1 MFRVIDGGIT
11 APQGFLATGRHVGM
25 KKVKKDMALLVSE
38 APAKAA
44 GCYTQSRVRAAH
56 ILWDEALTKAQK
68 PIRGLICVSGNA
80 NACTGTQGIKDN
92 EEMAASFAAALGVQ
106 KEEILTAA
114 TGIIG
119 LAMPMDVGK
128 KGITETVPFLSH
140 KREEA
145 KNAAAGIITTD
156 TFLKEMAVE
165 LQVKGKTV
173 KIGAMCKGSGMIHP
187 NMATVLSFLTT
198 DLAISHELLQ
208 KALSAAVKET
218 YNMISV
224 DGATS
229 TNDMAVVL
237 ANGLA
242 QNEPITE
249 EDEFYEAFCKALY
262 FIHEKFAKDIVH
274 DGEGAGKYMEVQITG
289 AKSEADAK
297 VLAKSVVTNN
307 LVKTALYGE
316 DANWG
321 RVVAALGGS
330 GAFFTPEQLAMD
342 FSSENGT
349 VLVMEEGTPVS
360 FDENTAAE
368 VLKERDITIH
378 IRLKD
383 GTASATAWGCDLT
396 HEYVRINGE
405 YRSRT

>member
-1 MFRVIDGGIT
+1 MLYPKPGAGG
-11 APQGFLATGRHVGM
+11 P
-25 KKVKKDMALLVSE
+25 
-38 APAKAA
+38 
-44 GCYTQSRVRAAH
+44 
-56 ILWDEALTKAQK
+56 K

-119 LAMPMDVGK
+119 LAMPMDVVK